1 MESKGK
7 GKGKMGGVS
16 REAEMSMAALSMFPG
31 FRFSPKD
38 EELILF
44 YLKKKLQGSDDS
56 VDVISEIEICKF
68 EPWDLPGKSRIPSD
82 NEWFF
87 FSPRGRKYPNGTQNK
102 RATELGYWKATG
114 KERNVKSGSEIIG
127 TKRTLVFH
135 LGRAPTGER
144 TEWIMHE
151 YCLNDTSQDSN
162 SMVVCRLR
170 KNNDFRRNNS
180 DKAGSSKV
188 QGSGEDGDGGVGQKV
203 GGESDRLSKNCSSS
217 FDSHSLEQIDSG
229 IEFHRKET
237 SDPALH
243 ESLSR
248 EKGNDEDEELYADLL
263 KDDIITL
270 DDNLLSATQNPTPM
284 IMNFSESEKYTHL
297 PIPTALS
304 EAEASPCQGSITRRI
319 KLKKL
324 ERNNVYINIG
334 LLTFLLI
341 IFIASLHV
349 LCNL

>member
-1 MESKGK
+1 
-7 GKGKMGGVS
+7 MGGVS

-44 YLKKKLQGSDDS
+44 YLKKKLEGSDDS

-68 EPWDLPGKSRIPSD
+68 EPWDLPGKSRIPSE

-114 KERNVKSGSEIIG
+114 KERNVKTGSEIIG

-151 YCLNDTSQDSN
+151 YCLNDKSQDSN

-170 KNNDFRRNNS
+170 KNNDFRRNNA
-180 DKAGSSKV
+180 DKATSSKV
-188 QGSGEDGDGGVGQKV
+188 QAGSGEEGDGGIGEKV
-203 GGESDRLSKNCSSS
+203 AGESDRFSKNCSSS
-217 FDSHSLEQIDSG
+217 LGSHSLDQIDSA
-229 IEFHRKET
+229 IESNQKQT
-237 SDPALH
+237 SDPAIH
-243 ESLSR
+243 EPLR
-248 EKGNDEDEELYADLL
+248 QEKGNGGDEELYADLL

-270 DDNLLSATQNPTPM
+270 DDSLLCATHNQTPV
-284 IMNFSESEKYTHL
+284 IMNFSEAEKYTQS
-297 PIPTALS
+297 PTQTEMKALS
-304 EAEASPCQGSITRRI
+304 TVGI
-319 KLKKL
+319 KFKKQEL
-324 ERNNVYINIG
+324 NKFHINIAIPI
-334 LLTFLLI
+334 FLLI
-341 IFIASLHV
+341 IFVACVHV
-349 LCNL
+349 VIWW

>member
-1 MESKGK
+1 
-7 GKGKMGGVS
+7 
-16 REAEMSMAALSMFPG
+16 MAALSMFPG

-68 EPWDLPGKSRIPSD
+68 EPWDLPGLPFSPSFLPSFITSYLNRADLVIFNLVFKTGKSRIPSD

-151 YCLNDTSQDSN
+151 YCLNDTSQVKFNCN
-162 SMVVCRLR
+162 SSFLFLCCLR
-170 KNNDFRRNNS
+170 KLLYDSRILIPWWFVVSGRTTIFAGTTPTRRVRVKCRVPARMGTAELDRRWGVKAIGFRRTAAVVSILIRWSKLIRALNS
-180 DKAGSSKV
+180 VAKK
-188 QGSGEDGDGGVGQKV
+188 
-203 GGESDRLSKNCSSS
+203 R
-217 FDSHSLEQIDSG
+217 
-229 IEFHRKET
+229 
-237 SDPALH
+237 P
-243 ESLSR
+243 
-248 EKGNDEDEELYADLL
+248 
-263 KDDIITL
+263 
-270 DDNLLSATQNPTPM
+270 
-284 IMNFSESEKYTHL
+284 
-297 PIPTALS
+297 
-304 EAEASPCQGSITRRI
+304 TRRCTNPSVV
-319 KLKKL
+319 KRSASSDSRLQFHNSQT
-324 ERNNVYINIG
+324 RRFAF
-334 LLTFLLI
+334 FLNFYF
-341 IFIASLHV
+341 IF
-349 LCNL
+349 

>member
-1 MESKGK
+1 
-7 GKGKMGGVS
+7 MGGVS

-44 YLKKKLQGSDDS
+44 YLKKKLEGSDDS

-68 EPWDLPGKSRIPSD
+68 EPWDLPGKSRIHSE

-151 YCLNDTSQDSN
+151 YCLNDKSQDSN

-180 DKAGSSKV
+180 DKAASSKV
-188 QGSGEDGDGGVGQKV
+188 QVSGEDGDGGVGEKV
-203 GGESDRLSKNCSSS
+203 GGESDRFSKNCSSS
-217 FDSHSLEQIDSG
+217 FDSHSLEQIDST
-229 IEFHRKET
+229 IESNHKQT
-237 SDPALH
+237 ADPALH
-243 ESLSR
+243 EPLSR
-248 EKGNDEDEELYADLL
+248 EKGNGGDEELYADLL

-270 DDNLLSATQNPTPM
+270 DDNLLSATHNPTSV
-284 IMNFSESEKYTHL
+284 IMNFLESEKYTQL
-297 PIPTALS
+297 PIQSAMAEVKVLS
-304 EAEASPCQGSITRRI
+304 CQSNATDRV
-319 KLKKL
+319 KLKKQ
-324 ERNNVYINIG
+324 EPNIK
-334 LLTFLLI
+334 LMNIVVPTFLLV
-341 IFIASLHV
+341 IFVACLRVIW
-349 LCNL
+349 

>member
-1 MESKGK
+1 
-7 GKGKMGGVS
+7 MGGVS

-44 YLKKKLQGSDDS
+44 YLKKKLEGSDDS

-68 EPWDLPGKSRIPSD
+68 EPWDLPGKSRIPSE

-114 KERNVKSGSEIIG
+114 KERNVKTGSEIIG

-151 YCLNDTSQDSN
+151 YCLNDKSQDSN

-170 KNNDFRRNNS
+170 KNNDFRRNNA
-180 DKAGSSKV
+180 DKATSSKL
-188 QGSGEDGDGGVGQKV
+188 QAGSGEEGDGGVGEKV
-203 GGESDRLSKNCSSS
+203 AGESDRFSKNCSSS
-217 FDSHSLEQIDSG
+217 FGSHSLEQIDSA
-229 IEFHRKET
+229 IESNHKQT
-237 SDPALH
+237 SDPAIH
-243 ESLSR
+243 EPLSR
-248 EKGNDEDEELYADLL
+248 EKGNGGDEELYADLL

-270 DDNLLSATQNPTPM
+270 DDSLLCATHNQTPV
-284 IMNFSESEKYTHL
+284 IMNFSEAEKYTQS
-297 PIPTALS
+297 PTQTEMKALS
-304 EAEASPCQGSITRRI
+304 TMGI
-319 KLKKL
+319 KFKKQEL
-324 ERNNVYINIG
+324 NKFHINIAI
-334 LLTFLLI
+334 LIFLLI
-341 IFIASLHV
+341 IFVACVHV
-349 LCNL
+349 VIWW